1 MAGRLPREERQEDQ
15 QDRYQEYR
23 CQEQSSVQPAAYSRG
38 RVSTVELTSARSDE
52 LMTSQ
57 WQRVAVAAWGWLWES

>member
-15 QDRYQEYR
+15 EDRYQEYR
-23 CQEQSSVQPAAYSRG
+23 HRYQEQSPPAAYSRG